1 MGHFRLLEANEIDVR
16 VAAFKEAN
24 GDKPAGCSLLLYKD
38 ARVDQNILD
47 EAFGIFG
54 WKRSHQLLGDRL
66 YCTVE
71 IRDPNTGEWIAK
83 QDVGTESN
91 EEKEKGQASDS
102 FKRACFN
109 LGIGREL
116 YTAPFIWLNEGQ
128 FKTAKGKNGKSTT
141 YDKFAVSEIGYT
153 DNVISKL
160 VIVNKSM
167 GNRIVFQMGED
178 MKPLPTLPEEKE
190 TKKSNKKAAKP
201 ESTPEQEAPAPSA
214 EPPKNTGYPERGEML
229 KLAKAKYPDGSAQ
242 QKSLLEMWK
251 IDSLDKAT
259 TAQLMVIWGKYGAK
273 NG

>member
-128 FKTAKGKNGKSTT
+128 FKTAKGKNGKPTT
-141 YDKFAVSEIGYT
+141 YDKFAVSEIEYK
-153 DNVISKL
+153 DHAISKL
-160 VIVNKSM
+160 VIINKSM
-167 GNRIVFQMGED
+167 GNKVVFQMGEE

-190 TKKSNKKAAKP
+190 TKKRGGKATKLAA
-201 ESTPEQEAPAPSA
+201 ENAPEQSAPDAAP
-214 EPPKNTGYPERGEML
+214 PQNTGYPERGEML
-229 KLAKAKYPDGSAQ
+229 KLAKAKYPDGSEQ
-242 QKSLLEMWK
+242 QKNLLAMWK

-259 TAQLMVIWGKYGAK
+259 TAQLMVIWGKYGKK

>member
-16 VAAFKEAN
+16 VQTFREAN

-54 WKRSHQLLGDRL
+54 WKRTHQLIGDRL

-71 IRDPNTGEWIAK
+71 VRNPDTGEWIAK

-91 EEKEKGQASDS
+91 AEKEKGQASDS

-116 YTAPFIWLNEGQ
+116 YTAPFIWLNEGS
-128 FKTAKGKNGKSTT
+128 FKSSKGKDGKPTT
-141 YDKFAVSEIGYT
+141 FDKFAVTEIGYT
-153 DNVISKL
+153 DGIISSL
-160 VIVNKSM
+160 EIINKSM
-167 GNRIVFQMGED
+167 GNKVVFKLGGESV
-178 MKPLPTLPEEKE
+178 KPLPTLPEEKAP
-190 TKKSNKKAAKP
+190 KKNSKKAAAP
-201 ESTPEQEAPAPSA
+201 VEAAPQQEIPQS
-214 EPPKNTGYPERGEML
+214 TGYPERGEML
-229 KLAKAKYPDGSAQ
+229 KLAKSKYPDGSTQ

-259 TAQLMVIWGKYGAK
+259 TAQLMVIWGKYGGK
-273 NG
+273 